1 MPFVQLHL
9 QKGKNKEVLQQISK
23 TIHQAIVDKLN
34 VPKED
39 YFQVIRQ
46 YEPDEFFYDPTF
58 LNIDRSDDLIYIY
71 ITLKNTR
78 TAEQKKAFYAELA
91 ETLHTKH
98 DVRKEDVFIVLVGN
112 DDADWSFG
120 NGQG

>member
-9 QKGKNKEVLQQISK
+9 QKGKNKEDLQQISK
-23 TIHQAIVDKLN
+23 TIHQVMCDKLN
-34 VPKED
+34 VPKDD

-78 TAEQKKAFYAELA
+78 TAEQKKAFYGELA